1 MEIPHWNNGKAGRIE
16 VDPSFLG
23 DKVKTRTIHAATVMH
38 LANKRVGTHS
48 TKTRSDSAR
57 SKRAMFRQKGLG
69 RGRVRH
75 PQVSQCRG
83 GGVAHGPHPRDYSY
97 SMPKKAR
104 REAIRSALL
113 GKFRDGQ
120 VLMADSLQMA
130 APKTKELMGIL
141 RSLGAGHSCL
151 IVDAQPQKSLV
162 LSARNLQRVKV
173 TSVQEINTLDIIQF
187 RHLLV
192 TQAGLDAMKEVHGN
206 G

>member
-1 MEIPHWNNGKAGRIE
+1 MEIPHWNKGKAGRIE

-48 TKTRSDSAR
+48 TKTRSDIAR

-141 RSLGAGHSCL
+141 RSMGAGHSCL